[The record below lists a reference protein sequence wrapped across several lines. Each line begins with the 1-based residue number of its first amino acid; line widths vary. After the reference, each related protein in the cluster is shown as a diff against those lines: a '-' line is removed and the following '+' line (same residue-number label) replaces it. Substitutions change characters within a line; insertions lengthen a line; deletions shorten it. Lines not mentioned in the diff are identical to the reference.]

1 MRLEKIVV
9 EDYKSIKKIEWDLN
23 ARLTCLVGQNE
34 SGKSNMLDVF
44 DFAQIDNMLTLDF
57 QKHTR
62 RASERYTNQE
72 IPNITFHYNIVVDHF
87 DKFVKNF
94 SSSFSEECNNP
105 QGSPDHII
113 FETKD
118 QSNASKNFSL
128 INSAS
133 PDIKT
138 PLFDSSQFT
147 SSNPEIYDFQTI
159 IIKIKESIDL
169 TYTVTLRDLRDE
181 TAIDTSLYKLL
192 KIAGLKDTAKIPT
205 ERVQLKQYLDRLN
218 KNLNKKFIKKY
229 YTQDDSLNFEFVHDS
244 GEIYL
249 QIEDGT
255 ESTYSIDERSEGFK
269 YYFNLLIEMAT
280 LADDDTQDIIFLLDE
295 PGLRLHPSGQRD
307 LLKYLE
313 ELSKKYR
320 IIYTTHSPFL
330 INRLHPNRVKIV
342 DRDHELGTNFKHKG
356 FSKNWKPM
364 RSALGLNIKDSFY
377 YSEKALIVEGPE
389 DLIFISSLIN
399 YFNQNG
405 KLKINTDLFSFID
418 AGSESNLPSMVQI
431 IMNDER
437 PTLVLID
444 SDSKSTYN
452 RLDKKVNQI
461 GNKEILDLIQVNEFN
476 KDAVSIEDL
485 LPSKILQ
492 QSVINY
498 CKELVDDETFK
509 LRVLDTTFTLD
520 LSKIKSSRYKTT
532 IATKVKEF
540 YIEEGLEDID
550 WDKKSTPISKVGIAR
565 HFDNLLNDEKF
576 VKTGISFDSSLK
588 LVKTIAEKLSL
599 LDKEHSNNGH

>member
-1 MRLEKIVV
+1 MRLEKIVI
-9 EDYKSIKKIEWDLN
+9 EDYKSIKKLEWDLN
-23 ARLTCLVGQNE
+23 ERLTCLVGQNE
-34 SGKSNMLDVF
+34 SGKSNVLDVF
-44 DFAQIDNMLTLDF
+44 DFAEIDNMLTLDYK
-57 QKHTR
+57 KHTR
-62 RASERYTNQE
+62 RASEKYTNQE
-72 IPNITFHYNIVVDHF
+72 IPKISFYYNINVPSF
-87 DKFVKNF
+87 QKFADEFRPYLSDESQNVF
-94 SSSFSEECNNP
+94 SSPNYVV
-105 QGSPDHII
+105 
-113 FETKD
+113 FETNNQRNTSTNYK
-118 QSNASKNFSL
+118 L
-128 INSAS
+128 IDTER
-133 PDIKT
+133 PEIIT
-138 PLFDSSQFT
+138 PLFNDSLFET
-147 SSNPEIYDFQTI
+147 TYPDVYDFQTI

-169 TYTVTLRDLRDE
+169 TYTVTLTELKAE
-181 TAIDTSLYKLL
+181 SVIETSLYKLL
-192 KIAGLKDTAKIPT
+192 KIAGLKDTSKIPT

-249 QIEDGT
+249 QIEDRT

-342 DRDHELGTNFKHKG
+342 ERDHELGTHFRHKG

-377 YSEKALIVEGPE
+377 YSDKALIVEGPE
-389 DLIFISSLIN
+389 DLIYISSLMN
-399 YFNQNG
+399 YFNQVG

-431 IMNDER
+431 IMDDER

-444 SDSKSTYN
+444 SDSTSTFN
-452 RLDKKVNQI
+452 KLNKKVGQI
-461 GNKEILDLIQVNEFN
+461 DNKEILDLIQVNEFN
-476 KDAVSIEDL
+476 KVAVSIEDL
-485 LPSKILQ
+485 MPSKILQ
-492 QSVINY
+492 QAVINY
-498 CKELVDDETFK
+498 CNELIEDETFT
-509 LRVLDTTFTLD
+509 LRFPNTEFTLD
-520 LSKIKSSRYKTT
+520 LSKVKSSRYKTS
-532 IATKVKEF
+532 IATIVKDF
-540 YIEEGLEDID
+540 YLEDGLD
-550 WDKKSTPISKVGIAR
+550 EAVWDKKSTPISKVGIAR
-565 HFDNLLNDEKF
+565 HFDNLLQDVGF
-576 VKTGISFDSSLK
+576 DKTGINFDTSLK

-599 LDKEHSNNGH
+599 LDKD

>member
-1 MRLEKIVV
+1 MRLEKIII
-9 EDYKSIKKIEWDLN
+9 EDYKSIKKLEWDLN
-23 ARLTCLVGQNE
+23 NRLTCLVGQNE
-34 SGKSNMLDVF
+34 SGKSNVLDIF
-44 DFAQIDNMLTLDF
+44 DFADINNMLTLDYK
-57 QKHTR
+57 KHTR

-72 IPNITFHYNIVVDHF
+72 IPNISFHYSIKVD
-87 DKFVKNF
+87 NF
-94 SSSFSEECNNP
+94 SVFTDAFRASFSEE
-105 QGSPDHII
+105 SVKASFLPDYIV
-113 FETKD
+113 FETKN
-118 QSNASKNFSL
+118 QSNASVNFCL
-128 INSAS
+128 INSLTPS
-133 PDIKT
+133 IKI
-138 PLFDSSQFT
+138 PLFDDSQYT
-147 SSNPEIYDFQTI
+147 RSNPDISDYQTI

-169 TYTVTLRDLRDE
+169 TYTVTLTDLKNE

-192 KIAGLKDTAKIPT
+192 KIAGLKDTSKIPT

-342 DRDHELGTNFKHKG
+342 ERDHELGTHFRHKG

-377 YSEKALIVEGPE
+377 YSDKALIVEGPE
-389 DLIFISSLIN
+389 DLIYISSLMN
-399 YFNQNG
+399 YFNQVG

-431 IMNDER
+431 IMDDER

-444 SDSKSTYN
+444 SDSTSTFN
-452 RLDKKVNQI
+452 KLNKKVGQI
-461 GNKEILDLIQVNEFN
+461 DNKEILDLIQVNEFN
-476 KDAVSIEDL
+476 KVAVSIEDL
-485 LPSKILQ
+485 MPSKILQ
-492 QSVINY
+492 QAVINY
-498 CKELVDDETFK
+498 CNELVEDETFTLK
-509 LRVLDTTFTLD
+509 FPYTEFTLD
-520 LSKIKSSRYKTT
+520 LSKVKSSRYKTT
-532 IATKVKEF
+532 IATNVRDF
-540 YIEEGLEDID
+540 YLEDGLGEAI
-550 WDKKSTPISKVGIAR
+550 WNKKSTPISKVGIAR
-565 HFDNLLNDEKF
+565 HFDNLLNDHEF
-576 VKTGISFDSSLK
+576 DKTRINFETSLK
-588 LVKTIAEKLSL
+588 LVKTIADKLSL
-599 LDKEHSNNGH
+599 LDKY

>member
-9 EDYKSIKKIEWDLN
+9 EDYKSIKKLEWDLN
-23 ARLTCLVGQNE
+23 DRLTCLVGQNE
-34 SGKSNMLDVF
+34 SGKSNVLDIF
-44 DFAQIDNMLTLDF
+44 DFSEIDNMLTLDYK
-57 QKHTR
+57 KHTR

-72 IPNITFHYNIVVDHF
+72 IPNISFYYNINVDSFH
-87 DKFVKNF
+87 KFLDAYRPF
-94 SSSFSEECNNP
+94 LSEESQNM
-105 QGSPDHII
+105 SFLPDCII
-113 FETKD
+113 FETNN
-118 QSNASKNFSL
+118 QLNTSTNFSV
-128 INSAS
+128 INSAI
-133 PDIKT
+133 PDIKI
-138 PLFDSSQFT
+138 PLFDISQFT
-147 SSNPEIYDFQTI
+147 QSQPDIFDFQTT
-159 IIKIKESIDL
+159 IIKIKENIDL
-169 TYTVTLRDLRDE
+169 TYTVTLTELRNE
-181 TAIDTSLYKLL
+181 TAINTSLYKLL

-342 DRDHELGTNFKHKG
+342 DRDHELGTHFKYKG

-377 YSEKALIVEGPE
+377 YSDKALIVEGPE
-389 DLIFISSLIN
+389 DLIFISSLMN
-399 YFNQNG
+399 YFNQSG

-431 IMNDER
+431 IIDNER

-444 SDSKSTYN
+444 SDSTSTFN
-452 RLDKKVNQI
+452 KLNKKVAVI
-461 GNKEILDLIQVNEFN
+461 GNREILDLIQVNEFN

-485 LPSKILQ
+485 MPSKILQ
-492 QSVINY
+492 QAVINY
-498 CKELVDDETFK
+498 CSELLEDETFK
-509 LRVLDTTFTLD
+509 LRVPEAEFKLD
-520 LSKIKSSRYKTT
+520 LSKVKSSRYNTA
-532 IATKVKEF
+532 IANKVRDF
-540 YIEEGLEDID
+540 YLEEGLEEAE
-550 WDKKSTPISKVGIAR
+550 WNKKSTPISKVGIAR
-565 HFDNLLNDEKF
+565 HFDNLLND
-576 VKTGISFDSSLK
+576 GNFDKKDIGFESSLK
-588 LVKTIAEKLSL
+588 LVKKIAEKLAL
-599 LDKEHSNNGH
+599 LDKEHTNT